1 MKVDRVILC
10 WDGNPLYDHFWNLYS
25 KIWCLK
31 YGITPTL
38 FFVGSHEKMR
48 SLNLSKDFGEVY
60 FLPQPPEVIP
70 SNADLNWSVT
80 WAFFWGAAQ
89 FKDETCMTCG
99 LDQLPMS
106 SFFFE
111 SLSDVPDDKY
121 VIGFADAYKGYGD
134 MLGYRLQDSLIK
146 DTGLYTRTPAD
157 YFPSSHHV
165 AKGSLYEKVYH
176 IEKSWEHEVKKVFY
190 FSKERYKIKPSQK
203 LWGLDE
209 CYSSELIFNF
219 HNPEVF
225 HFYDNFHSH
234 WHPNRID
241 RGFNADYDL
250 EKLKNGSYSE
260 YHSHRPY
267 TEHKQYIDTLLHN
280 LAPNISLA

>member
-1 MKVDRVILC
+1 MKIDRVILC
-10 WDGNPLYDHFWNLYS
+10 WDGNPLYNHFWNLYS

-38 FFVGSHEKMR
+38 FFLGTQKQMED
-48 SLNLSKDFGEVY
+48 LNLSKDFGEIY
-60 FLPQPPEVIP
+60 CLPRIEEVVPPN
-70 SNADLNWSVT
+70 SQLNWSVT
-80 WAFFWGAAQ
+80 WSLFWGAAQ
-89 FKDETCMTCG
+89 FKDEICMTCG
-99 LDQLPMS
+99 LDQVPTS

-111 SLSDVPDDKY
+111 SLSEVPDHKY

-134 MLGYRLQDSLIK
+134 ILGYRLQDSLIK
-146 DTGLYTRTPAD
+146 DKGLHVRTPAD

-176 IEKSWEHEVKKVFY
+176 IEKNWEHEVKKVFY
-190 FSKERYKIKPSQK
+190 FGKQRYIITEEQK

-219 HNPEVF
+219 NNPEIF
-225 HFYDNFHSH
+225 HLCENFHTYWQPSRI
-234 WHPNRID
+234 NRA
-241 RGFNADYDL
+241 FNADYDV

-267 TEHKQYIDTLLHN
+267 TDHKQYIDMLLYN
-280 LAPNISLA
+280 LGN